1 MTSSA
6 VFMGVA
12 GCGKSSA
19 ASAVAAQL
27 GWRLVEGDDFH
38 SDSSKT
44 KMRQGV
50 ALDDFD
56 RATWLAQLGD
66 MLAAHQRHGE
76 PIALTCSALKRSYRD
91 LLRSRAVGL
100 RIVFLEIDKADALE
114 RVAARVGEH
123 LFPPSLVDSQFA
135 TLEPPHGEAGV
146 LCVDALREREALAR
160 EIVDWLS
167 ARSSA

>member
-19 ASAVAAQL
+19 ASAVATRL

-38 SDSSKT
+38 SDASKT
-44 KMRQGV
+44 KMRQGI
-50 ALDDFD
+50 ALDDRD

-66 MLAAHQRHGE
+66 MLAQHQRQGE

-91 LLRSRAVGL
+91 LLRSRCVGL
-100 RIVFLEIDKADALE
+100 RFVFLEIDKPQALL
-114 RVAARVGEH
+114 RVAARAAEH

-135 TLEPPHGEAGV
+135 TLESPRGEPGV
-146 LCVDALREREALAR
+146 LCVDALRGRDELSA
-160 EIVDWLS
+160 EIADWLAKGS
-167 ARSSA
+167 AR